1 MSSYARLAQLPL
13 TIEGYALEPLSLPT
27 PNFTRHSTVVRL
39 QGAGHEGVGEDV
51 TYQEPAQRAFQEAGP
66 VFDLAGSMTLDA
78 FSHRLDACRLFEA
91 LPGDPKAPLLR
102 RWAFES
108 AALDL
113 ALRQAGQ
120 SLAEALERPL
130 RPLRFVVS
138 LGLGNPAS
146 MKPLERLWA
155 SAPGLGLKLD
165 ASPDW
170 NEALIAE
177 LAATGKVTTVDLK
190 GQYKGAFTG
199 TAPDG
204 DLYRRVAEGLPEAL
218 LEDPGWTPET
228 KAALADHMDRVTYD
242 APMCSLSDLLQLD
255 PEPRVVNVKPS
266 RYGTLSELFRVYDYC
281 EARGIG
287 MYGGGQFEL
296 GPGRGQIQYLAS
308 LFHPDA
314 ANDVAPSVFN
324 QAELPEALPSSPL
337 APAGSEVGF
346 RWEG

>member
-1 MSSYARLAQLPL
+1 MTLYARLAHLPL
-13 TIEGYALEPLSLPT
+13 HVEGYRLEPLSLAT
-27 PNFTRHSTVVRL
+27 ANFTRHSTVVRL
-39 QGAGHEGVGEDV
+39 FGGGHEGVGEDV

-78 FSHRLDACRLFEA
+78 FSHRLDPCQLFAEFA
-91 LPGDPKAPLLR
+91 GDPKAPLMR

-113 ALRQAGQ
+113 ALRQANT
-120 SLAEALERPL
+120 SLAALLERPL

-138 LGLGNPAS
+138 LGLGNPS
-146 MKPLERLWA
+146 SLKPLERLW
-155 SAPGLGLKLD
+155 SRDPELSLKLD
-165 ASPDW
+165 ASLDW
-170 NEALIAE
+170 SEALIAE

-190 GQYKGAFTG
+190 GQYKGAFKG
-199 TAPDG
+199 TPPDAA
-204 DLYRRVAEGLPEAL
+204 LYRRLAEGLPAAL
-218 LEDPGWTPET
+218 IEDPGWTAET
-228 KAALADHMDRVTYD
+228 HEALASHMDRVTYD

-308 LFHPDA
+308 MFHADA
-314 ANDVAPSVFN
+314 ANDVAPAVFN
-324 QAELPEALPSSPL
+324 QAELPESLPSSPL
-337 APAGSEVGF
+337 APPPNEIGF
-346 RWEG
+346 RWE

>member
-13 TIEGYALEPLSLPT
+13 AIEGYALEALALPT
-27 PNFTRHSTVVRL
+27 PNFTRHTTVIRL
-39 QGAGHEGVGEDV
+39 RGGGHEGVGEDV

-66 VFDLAGSMTLDA
+66 VFDLAGSMTLDQ
-78 FSHRLDACRLFEA
+78 FSHRLDAFPLFQA
-91 LPGDPKAPLLR
+91 PSGDPKSWLMR

-113 ALRQAGQ
+113 ALRQAGTN
-120 SLAEALERPL
+120 LAAALERPL

-138 LGLGNPAS
+138 LGLGKPAS
-146 MKPLERLWA
+146 MAPLQRLWER
-155 SAPGLGLKLD
+155 APGIGLKLD
-165 ASPDW
+165 ASLDW
-170 NEALIAE
+170 SADLIAE
-177 LAATGKVTTVDLK
+177 LAATERVTTVDLK
-190 GQYKGAFTG
+190 GQYKGAFAG

-218 LEDPGWTPET
+218 IEDPGWTPET
-228 KAALADHMDRVTYD
+228 KAALAEHLDRVTYD
-242 APMCSLSDLLQLD
+242 APMCGLSDLLQLT
-255 PEPRVVNVKPS
+255 PEPKVVNVKPS
-266 RYGTLSELFRVYDYC
+266 RYGALSALFRVYDYC

-314 ANDVAPSVFN
+314 ANDVAPAVFN
-324 QAELPEALPSSPL
+324 QAELPADLPSSPL
-337 APAGSEVGF
+337 APAPSELGF
-346 RWEG
+346 RWE